1 MCRVPAVHSTQQQ
14 PLGLLAHPHLQCW
27 LILPEDFFSC
37 LIYPCPNEIIF
48 KKKIISLLMLHI
60 QSYISPVGPR
70 KVVEGGIYFGFAQ
83 LTCEGVQSLL
93 QSVQG

>member
-1 MCRVPAVHSTQQQ
+1 
-14 PLGLLAHPHLQCW
+14 
-27 LILPEDFFSC
+27 
-37 LIYPCPNEIIF
+37 
-48 KKKIISLLMLHI
+48 MLHI